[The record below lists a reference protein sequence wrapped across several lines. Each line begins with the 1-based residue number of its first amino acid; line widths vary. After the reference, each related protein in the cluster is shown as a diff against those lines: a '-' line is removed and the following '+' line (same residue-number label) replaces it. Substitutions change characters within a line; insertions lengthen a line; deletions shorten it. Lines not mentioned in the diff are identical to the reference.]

1 MEDEKKKK
9 KYKKKKNKQQTKAAA
24 SAVDDTASSDTGGTC
39 SVGTISGDQDNG
51 SNIGVEDE
59 RASNANGS
67 ASVDIVKQ
75 HRLQE
80 EARLRD
86 MVKQLLYEKNSY
98 IQRQAELEMKMKQL
112 HSENDSWHQ
121 KEVGLEQRINQLLQE
136 NAALSFAE
144 KKLLENIQCVE
155 KEKLFLA
162 EKENLSKETIST
174 LNNEIARLKMQV
186 LELEGAKTT
195 LSQENMQVLDNLS
208 TSQSRVQDL
217 EKSLMTVVSPADVQ
231 NDVFEKENLN
241 AEIEEAYALIG
252 KLMTEN
258 AELVEKVNQLSIK
271 LGQQAEVRNDT
282 SVDILDNSYAN
293 PLYRFAE
300 DMEDVSLATKSVE
313 LFGTGSKEDEQMVT
327 DEMHSDYA
335 NVRHSS
341 ETTVSGEIVQ
351 IPLVE
356 NESHDVEAHAYVIA
370 GDESVP
376 LVDAPLIGAPFRLIS
391 FVTKYVSG
399 ADLVNKDSS
408 NSLQ

>member
-1 MEDEKKKK
+1 
-9 KYKKKKNKQQTKAAA
+9 
-24 SAVDDTASSDTGGTC
+24 
-39 SVGTISGDQDNG
+39 
-51 SNIGVEDE
+51 
-59 RASNANGS
+59 
-67 ASVDIVKQ
+67 
-75 HRLQE
+75 
-80 EARLRD
+80 
-86 MVKQLLYEKNSY
+86 
-98 IQRQAELEMKMKQL
+98 
-112 HSENDSWHQ
+112 
-121 KEVGLEQRINQLLQE
+121 
-136 NAALSFAE
+136 
-144 KKLLENIQCVE
+144 
-155 KEKLFLA
+155 
-162 EKENLSKETIST
+162 
-174 LNNEIARLKMQV
+174 
-186 LELEGAKTT
+186 
-195 LSQENMQVLDNLS
+195 MQVLDNLS